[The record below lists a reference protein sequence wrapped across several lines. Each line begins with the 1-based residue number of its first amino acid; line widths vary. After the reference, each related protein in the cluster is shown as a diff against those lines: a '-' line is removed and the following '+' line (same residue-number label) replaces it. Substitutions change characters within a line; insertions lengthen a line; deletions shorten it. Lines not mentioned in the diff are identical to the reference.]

1 MNRARRSVDSLNRL
15 AARWKYGQERK
26 RGLIAKPAPA
36 SLPAENLESK
46 PPAAETTN

>member
-1 MNRARRSVDSLNRL
+1 MNRSARTVAYLNRL

-36 SLPAENLESK
+36 NLPAESLESRMPEK
-46 PPAAETTN
+46 EPTS